1 MLVEYCTF
9 KNNGYRDPASHLDW
23 EDGRQHNKGH
33 ILRYNTF
40 EGGGAVTAVGA
51 DGLAIHNNVFTDVPL
66 NIGSEVQNSRIWL
79 NQFIGSKAKCTIT
92 PKTDEVFS
100 QNYGYDGASYTLN
113 TMTDVGFAVRETANS
128 FE

>member
-1 MLVEYCTF
+1 MKE
-9 KNNGYRDPASHLDW
+9 
-23 EDGRQHNKGH
+23 
-33 ILRYNTF
+33 
-40 EGGGAVTAVGA
+40 VTA

-66 NIGSEVQNSRIWL
+66 NIGSEVQNSCIWL
-79 NQFIGSKAKCTIT
+79 NQFIGSKAKCTIA